1 MVQPGAHKLRALA
14 LDSIILNSYWRK
26 RLWQASRARKSQNF
40 ELCTLTFAL
49 KFVFMDTL
57 SYCHLKRVVRDIN
70 FSQTSCQGQKLTP
83 YTKRNSDKNTACLLV
98 GLQERSYQCLQSR
111 NIHFYS
117 SNTANPSNKAT
128 SGKQQQPTAAL
139 LDPYTLLFSQIPS
152 NYAFIP
158 SPHPFHRT
166 HSFKSRLTN
175 MAPSLPLHLP
185 PTPCARRQHLR
196 RLVLCRR
203 RQSDSHRLPTG
214 YSTPSQRPK
223 RPSMIF
229 EARSAHSGATVYATV

>member
-1 MVQPGAHKLRALA
+1 MVQPGAHKPRALA
-14 LDSIILNSYWRK
+14 LDLNILNSCWRT
-26 RLWQASRARKSQNF
+26 RLWQGSRARKSQNF
-40 ELCTLTFAL
+40 ELCTLSFAL
-49 KFVFMDTL
+49 KLVSMDTL
-57 SYCHLKRVVRDIN
+57 SYCHLKRVVRDIK
-70 FSQTSCQGQKLTP
+70 FSQTSCQGQKLRL

-111 NIHFYS
+111 NIYSYS

-139 LDPYTLLFSQIPS
+139 PDPYTLLFLQIPS
-152 NYAFIP
+152 NYTFIP
-158 SPHPFHRT
+158 SPHQFHP
-166 HSFKSRLTN
+166 SQSSKSRLTN

-203 RQSDSHRLPTG
+203 LQSDSHRVATDS
-214 YSTPSQRPK
+214 STPSQRPK

-229 EARSAHSGATVYATV
+229 EARSADSGASVYATV